1 MTPEPETPTFPSRA
15 NALQATPLSEIA
27 GSGRENTE
35 AGWGSHESP
44 VEAAFGLFLV
54 GRSYLGRRLSE
65 FSPQSR

>member
-44 VEAAFGLFLV
+44 VEAAFRLFLV
-54 GRSYLGRRLSE
+54 
-65 FSPQSR
+65 

>member
-1 MTPEPETPTFPSRA
+1 MTPEPETPTFPSRV

-54 GRSYLGRRLSE
+54 GRSYLGRRLSG